1 MTNQEYVQLVLDL
14 EKESEDT
21 LYFMYRNSVRQLKFT
36 SPYSDNY
43 KYTVQRHNAICEA
56 FRAKSGHGIM
66 EDVDD

>member
-43 KYTVQRHNAICEA
+43 KYVVQRHNAICEA
-56 FRAKSGHGIM
+56 FRTKTGRGIM
-66 EDVDD
+66 EDTDD